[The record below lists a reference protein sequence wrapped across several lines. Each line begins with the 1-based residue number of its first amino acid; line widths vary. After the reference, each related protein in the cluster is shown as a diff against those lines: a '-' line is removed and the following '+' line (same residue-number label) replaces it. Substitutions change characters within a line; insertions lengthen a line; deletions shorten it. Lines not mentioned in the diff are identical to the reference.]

1 MTRTNQILA
10 LILVVQIVIGIV
22 LFWPSDSETSQAA
35 GPLLA
40 EFEPTSVVN
49 LTLQD
54 GDGNTAVLHKTDQG
68 DWVLPDHGDY
78 PVLVAKVQPLLDKL
92 SNINRNRL
100 IAQNSSSHK
109 RLGVGSDDFERLIEV
124 ELANGDT
131 QSIYLGTS
139 AGTSAA
145 HVRLGNEDDVFLTGE
160 LAAWEVSPQLTSWV
174 DTTYFS
180 VPSDNIVML
189 QIENANGVLQF
200 QKNDDTWTLVGLGE
214 DETFDPESITSLLSK
229 VATVR
234 LTEPIGREADP
245 AWGIDDPA
253 VKITVTVVETV
264 TAEGTSSDTS
274 QSSTMPDLLAPPT
287 TPEATATEEPA
298 TVEQTYEL
306 KLGQALAD
314 DGYPLISSESEF
326 YVKVSTATADGFLNV
341 TRADFL
347 VPEPEAAPVDATATP
362 LAGATATPSVDTT
375 ATPSVDATATP
386 SAGD

>member
-10 LILVVQIVIGIV
+10 LVLVVQIVIGVV
-22 LFWPSDSETSQAA
+22 LFWPGDSDTSQAA

-40 EFEPTSVVN
+40 EFEPTGVVN
-49 LTLQD
+49 LTIQD

-68 DWVLPDHGDY
+68 DWVLPNYDDY
-78 PVLVAKVQPLLDKL
+78 PVLATKVQPLLDKL
-92 SNINRNRL
+92 PNINRNRL

-109 RLGVGSDDFERLIEV
+109 RLGVGSDDFERLIKV
-124 ELANGDT
+124 ELADGST

-180 VPSDNIVML
+180 VPRDNIVML

-200 QKNDDTWTLVGLGE
+200 QKNDDVWTLVGLGD
-214 DETFDPESITSLLSK
+214 DETFDPESITSLLGK
-229 VATVR
+229 IATVR

-245 AWGIDDPA
+245 AWGMDDPA

-264 TAEGTSSDTS
+264 AAEAASSDTG
-274 QSSTMPDLLAPPT
+274 QSTMPDLLAPPT

-298 TVEQTYEL
+298 TVEHTYEL
-306 KLGQALAD
+306 KLGQPLTD
-314 DGYPLISSESEF
+314 DAYPFIASTSEF
-326 YVKVSTATADGFLNV
+326 YVKVSAATADGFLNV

-347 VPEPEAAPVDATATP
+347 VPEPEATATSPADATATP
-362 LAGATATPSVDTT
+362 SA
-375 ATPSVDATATP
+375 DATATP